1 MNDLQIDYFLAVARH
16 LSFTKAARELFVSQ
30 PAISR
35 QILALEEELGYTLF
49 ERTNKSVHL
58 TKAGEMF
65 NQFFMEYK
73 IELNNIKIH
82 AQLLSES
89 EQRIVR
95 LGVVNC
101 WDVSSFLPEAVRRF
115 YERNEKVTLR
125 INSYEVNCVEN
136 MLISEVE
143 DMVISIDPNVVDQEE
158 ITGID
163 LCELPRML
171 LFSAKHPLAQK
182 PDLTPFDFKDES
194 FLVTADNDTSIYS
207 RDLVRGFCKPYG
219 FLPKVRVVSGTDA
232 MMVGVQCNM
241 GVAIVDE
248 WNRECRHPDF
258 RKIPL
263 DSSHVV
269 KLLWKKKWEDKVI
282 QSFIQCLLEVLKEI
296 QTQTI

>member
-1 MNDLQIDYFLAVARH
+1 M
-16 LSFTKAARELFVSQ
+16 
-30 PAISR
+30 
-35 QILALEEELGYTLF
+35 
-49 ERTNKSVHL
+49 
-58 TKAGEMF
+58 
-65 NQFFMEYK
+65 
-73 IELNNIKIH
+73 
-82 AQLLSES
+82 SES

-101 WDVSSFLPEAVRRF
+101 WDVSPFLPEAVRRF

>member
-101 WDVSSFLPEAVRRF
+101 WDVSPFLPEAVRRF

-171 LFSAKHPLAQK
+171 LFSAKHPAGSK
-182 PDLTPFDFKDES
+182 
-194 FLVTADNDTSIYS
+194 A
-207 RDLVRGFCKPYG
+207 GFNA
-219 FLPKVRVVSGTDA
+219 F
-232 MMVGVQCNM
+232 
-241 GVAIVDE
+241 
-248 WNRECRHPDF
+248 
-258 RKIPL
+258 
-263 DSSHVV
+263 
-269 KLLWKKKWEDKVI
+269 
-282 QSFIQCLLEVLKEI
+282 
-296 QTQTI
+296 